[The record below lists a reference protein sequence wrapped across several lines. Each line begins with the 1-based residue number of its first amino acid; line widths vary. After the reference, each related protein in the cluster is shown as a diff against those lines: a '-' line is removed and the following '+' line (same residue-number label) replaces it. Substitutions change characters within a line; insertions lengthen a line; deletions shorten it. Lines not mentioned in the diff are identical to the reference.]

1 MYIYVYVYTH
11 RVTHGVFSGAHDRRP
26 EDPLAVRAR
35 RQGQRRPRR
44 RAPLIL
50 AQNPKSEPPAAFVVH
65 DRSEVATHGL
75 RRHLCRVCTAFAP
88 RYTASAPRQVL
99 FAAAWITGEFA
110 EFIGNYN
117 EVRSAAP
124 PRHRRL
130 HDRSIDR

>member
-1 MYIYVYVYTH
+1 MIVDPKILSQCA
-11 RVTHGVFSGAHDRRP
+11 RVDKGSAGLADVRP
-26 EDPLAVRAR
+26 KPT
-35 RQGQRRPRR
+35 
-44 RAPLIL
+44 L
-50 AQNPKSEPPAAFVVH
+50 AQNPKSNPNPRPLSVVPRRGGGG
-65 DRSEVATHGL
+65 DARPRL